1 MVTIVLD
8 PAYELGEMALMDRLA
23 TKRINSRPLFT
34 PLSGIPAY
42 RATDEATRARACI
55 THRLTPPTR
64 PVKSNPEQCTGFS
77 LKGRQF
83 RQSIQ

>member
-8 PAYELGEMALMDRLA
+8 PAYELGEMALM
-23 TKRINSRPLFT
+23 INSRPLFT